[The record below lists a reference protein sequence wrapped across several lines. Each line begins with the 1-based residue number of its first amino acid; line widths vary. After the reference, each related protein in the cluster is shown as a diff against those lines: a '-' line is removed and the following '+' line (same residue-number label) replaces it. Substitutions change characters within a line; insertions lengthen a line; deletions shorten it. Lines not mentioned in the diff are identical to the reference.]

1 MEVQR
6 IKLRYQEN
14 TEIPREYK
22 KEIPRKDERMWQGSE
37 CSAEVKQGPYFICA
51 ICHQS
56 LYQCSVRLF
65 MYEKYLILRA
75 ELHHPVKSFNE
86 KLYILETWH
95 KHLNENEISCRRFSN
110 KMALYPIPD
119 ELKILKK
126 LEKLLISE
134 RILFKKIAIIHGKGE
149 FSKVMGSIC
158 NILTETA
165 NIYCN
170 TLTKPAVSNG

>member
-1 MEVQR
+1 
-6 IKLRYQEN
+6 
-14 TEIPREYK
+14 
-22 KEIPRKDERMWQGSE
+22 
-37 CSAEVKQGPYFICA
+37 
-51 ICHQS
+51 
-56 LYQCSVRLF
+56 

-149 FSKVMGSIC
+149 FSKVMGSILQHSNRNC
-158 NILTETA
+158 KYILQHFNKTGSFQWMS
-165 NIYCN
+165 CC
-170 TLTKPAVSNG
+170 